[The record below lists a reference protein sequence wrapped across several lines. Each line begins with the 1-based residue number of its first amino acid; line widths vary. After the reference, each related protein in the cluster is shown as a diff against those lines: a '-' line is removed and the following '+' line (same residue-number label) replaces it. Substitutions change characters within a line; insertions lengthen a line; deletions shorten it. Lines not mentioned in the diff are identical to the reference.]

1 MLQASAQV
9 NPCPGCCLSARDVAT
24 TWLPDAVVIVSMKR
38 LPSGLMK
45 LVVFW
50 PSG

>member
-1 MLQASAQV
+1 M
-9 NPCPGCCLSARDVAT
+9 AT

-50 PSG
+50 PSGSVAVPVQSSLTLSM